1 MNASTIKNVW
11 NDSTDEEDDFMT
23 SVITNT
29 DTEDSDDVGTNTKKS
44 PKFSKKQLTEEHK
57 AKMFEGRRRYWEQK
71 RAAAAA
77 AEEEVVAP
85 RAKRRKV
92 EFAEPI
98 SETKLI
104 RSEVDDIERT
114 HIDEINAYKSTISKQ
129 EIYISNYN
137 NLLAQ
142 RDSIIKMKDEQIERY
157 RHTIVHLQ
165 AIVKEQYQAIGY
177 NKLAYNQDKDMIA
190 RQQQI
195 IAGQHSLILTL
206 STRGQV
212 AALESGLAA
221 ESASSR

>member
-1 MNASTIKNVW
+1 MIKSVW
-11 NDSTDEEDDFMT
+11 D
-23 SVITNT
+23 
-29 DTEDSDDVGTNTKKS
+29 DSDDYDANITISVDDDNGLDMASKKGGKS
-44 PKFSKKQLTEEHK
+44 SKKQLTEEHK

-71 RAAAAA
+71 RAAVA

-92 EFAEPI
+92 EFAEPV

-104 RSEVDDIERT
+104 RSD
-114 HIDEINAYKSTISKQ
+114 IDEINAYKATISKQ
-129 EIYISNYN
+129 EVYISNYN

-142 RDSIIKMKDEQIERY
+142 RDAVIKTKDEQIERY
-157 RHTIVHLQ
+157 RHTVIHLQ
-165 AIVKEQYQAIGY
+165 KVVKEQYNAIGY
-177 NKLAYNQDKDMIA
+177 NLFAHNQDKDLIA
-190 RQQQI
+190 RQQQM

-221 ESASSR
+221 EAASSSSSSR